1 MHRVRLLRYLNSWS
15 PARLDDRQIK
25 RRSAFHDYPFYLAH
39 CLLRAAVGN
48 LVAQAFHR
56 ISIEADQIQIA
67 SGAVGTMESLRYQV
81 RSEEHT
87 SELQSPDHLVCRLL
101 LEKNKIEAV

>member
-15 PARLDDRQIK
+15 PARLDDRQIN
-25 RRSAFHDYPFYLAH
+25 RGSAFHDYPFYLAH

-67 SGAVGTMESLRYQV
+67 SGAVGQAPSDPAIAANNNGRRARQGDASDAAPISA
-81 RSEEHT
+81 R
-87 SELQSPDHLVCRLL
+87 
-101 LEKNKIEAV
+101 IEINE